1 MHAVIR
7 MYSGAGGT
15 KLIDLLQERKNE
27 VEALIRSVQGFVSYS
42 LIRTADGGA
51 SVTVCQDQAG
61 TEESMRIAR
70 EWIGSNASNF
80 AASPPTVVEGAI
92 ILQLS

>member
-42 LIRTADGGA
+42 LEPQTAA
-51 SVTVCQDQAG
+51 L
-61 TEESMRIAR
+61 R
-70 EWIGSNASNF
+70 
-80 AASPPTVVEGAI
+80 
-92 ILQLS
+92 